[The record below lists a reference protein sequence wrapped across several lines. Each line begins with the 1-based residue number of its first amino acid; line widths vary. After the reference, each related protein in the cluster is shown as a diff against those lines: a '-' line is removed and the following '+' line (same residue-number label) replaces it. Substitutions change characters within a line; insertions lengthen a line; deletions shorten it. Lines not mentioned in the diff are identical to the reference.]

1 MIDGKSFFDVLI
13 KNKEETYEKI
23 ILMTGNNFYTTDYII
38 SNLFDYDYFSNHYNL
53 IATDLSKQNE
63 LVDADKMQQIYFIDS
78 FEKDDEAIMFFITGK
93 SEETSFNFSQSSV
106 SII

>member
-1 MIDGKSFFDVLI
+1 
-13 KNKEETYEKI
+13 
-23 ILMTGNNFYTTDYII
+23 MTKTKFYTTDYIS

-53 IATDLSKQNE
+53 IVTDLSKQNE

-78 FEKDDEAIMFFITGK
+78 FEKSDKATMFFITGK